1 VLTLYQ
7 TEWCV
12 YSHRVRRLLTE
23 LCLDYTCINVAPTGD
38 ERAELR
44 DLSGQTEIPVLVD
57 GGQVICGSD
66 PILDHLRASYPATPA
81 TSQHHKTGEFRYVK
95 QCADEP
101 EVVLERL
108 RSLLD
113 ARRLYVVSETRLP
126 FNGRPSYERAAVV
139 AAVADVTAA
148 EAGVDGVAAS
158 GASPAGAGGSHTP
171 DVKETG
177 LGAAEATMVATTVEE
192 MAEVG
197 AAGDYILVQVA
208 STAVWKRIIKTDP
221 ATVGA
226 ITMRIGIWPL
236 PEDSGC
242 SGVSIEDPVAGAWIA
257 GSTESVWAARQA
269 RSRIKELFDE
279 L

>member
-23 LCLDYTCINVAPTGD
+23 LCLDYMCVNVAPAGE
-38 ERAELR
+38 ERADLKELT
-44 DLSGQTEIPVLVD
+44 GQTEIPVLID
-57 GGQVICGSD
+57 DGQVVSGSD
-66 PILDHLRASYPATPA
+66 AILEHLHSRYPATPA
-81 TSQHHKTGEFRYVK
+81 TPQHHKTGEFRYVK

-101 EVVLERL
+101 EAVLEHL
-108 RSLLD
+108 RSLLEE
-113 ARRLYVVSETRLP
+113 RRLYVVSETRLP
-126 FNGRPSYERAAVV
+126 FNGRPSYERV
-139 AAVADVTAA
+139 AVADAALA
-148 EAGVDGVAAS
+148 EAGADEADSA
-158 GASPAGAGGSHTP
+158 AGATAGGAPPRTARKSS
-171 DVKETG
+171 G
-177 LGAAEATMVATTVEE
+177 LGAAEATTVATTVEE

-197 AAGDYILVQVA
+197 VVGDYILVQIA

-236 PEDSGC
+236 PGDPGC